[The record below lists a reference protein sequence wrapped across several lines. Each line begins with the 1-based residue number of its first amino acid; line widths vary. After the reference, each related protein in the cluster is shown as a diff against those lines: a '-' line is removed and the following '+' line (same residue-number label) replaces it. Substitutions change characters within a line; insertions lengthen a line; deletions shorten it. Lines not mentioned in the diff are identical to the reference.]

1 MNTTEGPQEPG
12 NQNNRQSAQTDGVQ
26 PEGMRAEGMQAGGGA
41 QAVGGPA
48 QQPLPPQTPEPT
60 QQPNAPQAPTQP
72 SANPQPGQGYPHQGW
87 VPDGQPHYGPA
98 YLGNGPQHQPQ
109 QGQPLHGAPQQGQQP
124 HGQHSQGQPLQGQQS
139 QGQAPYGQAPF
150 GQVPHASFGQVPY
163 GQYGASQYGQQYGP
177 PAYGPQWGPQA
188 VPAKRRKRLPMVVG
202 ALGLAAVVAAGSVA
216 WGIDQR
222 ADANSS
228 TMSQVMTP
236 AAVATKVTPGL
247 VDVNTVL
254 GFQGA
259 RAAGTGIV
267 LTSDG
272 EILTN
277 HHVIAGAT
285 EITVVDKGNGK
296 TYTASV
302 VGYDTAHDIA
312 VLKLK
317 DASGLETA
325 KIGDSSKVK
334 VGDQVVGIGNAGGK
348 GGTPSYAAGS
358 VTALDQAITATD
370 ESGSNPENLAGLIQT
385 DANIQPG
392 DSGGPLANSAGE
404 VIGVDTA
411 GGTSNPGSGNSQTG
425 YNPNVNNS
433 KTPSTA
439 IAALTDY
446 GSGTG
451 NGTGDGSGFGDGN
464 GPFGNGG
471 GIPAPGFGDG
481 SGFGDGQG
489 QGDGQGNGQGDQGQG
504 GGQATTTGYAVPI
517 NQAMDVVK
525 QIEAG
530 KESATVHI
538 GSSAMLGVSV
548 LSNANGTAGAV
559 ISDVVANGK
568 AAEAGL
574 AAGDVITSFDG
585 KTIDSP
591 DALSTALNA
600 HHPGDKVSVS
610 WTDQSGA
617 HHTKTIELTA
627 GPVR

>member
-1 MNTTEGPQEPG
+1 MNTTEGQQEPD
-12 NQNNRQSAQTDGVQ
+12 NQDNRQPAQTEGVQ
-26 PEGMRAEGMQAGGGA
+26 PEGAA
-41 QAVGGPA
+41 QAAGGPA
-48 QQPLPPQTPEPT
+48 PQPP
-60 QQPNAPQAPTQP
+60 APQAHTPGPAQP
-72 SANPQPGQGYPHQGW
+72 SANPQPGQGYPQQGW
-87 VPDGQPHYGPA
+87 MPDGQPHYGPA
-98 YLGNGPQHQPQ
+98 YLGNGPQGQPQ
-109 QGQPLHGAPQQGQQP
+109 
-124 HGQHSQGQPLQGQQS
+124 
-139 QGQAPYGQAPF
+139 YGQAPRGQAPQGHAPQGPAPHGPAPHVQANHGQMPF
-150 GQVPHASFGQVPY
+150 GAPY
-163 GQYGASQYGQQYGP
+163 GNGQFGPAQYGQQYGP

-188 VPAKRRKRLPMVVG
+188 TAPKKHKRLPMVIG

-216 WGIDQR
+216 WGIDQHSN
-222 ADANSS
+222 ANSS

-236 AAVATKVTPGL
+236 SAVAAKVTPGL
-247 VDVNTVL
+247 VDINTVL
-254 GFQGA
+254 GYQGA

-285 EITVVDKGNGK
+285 EISVVDKGNGK
-296 TYTASV
+296 TYTATV

-348 GGTPSYAAGS
+348 GGTPSYAAGA

-370 ESGSNPENLAGLIQT
+370 ESGTNPENLAGLIQT
-385 DANIQPG
+385 NANIQPG

-411 GGTSNPGSGNSQTG
+411 GGTSNPGSGSQTG

-439 IAALTDY
+439 IATLTDY
-446 GSGTG
+446 GNG
-451 NGTGDGSGFGDGN
+451 NGNGNGSGFGDGN
-464 GPFGNGG
+464 GPFG
-471 GIPAPGFGDG
+471 DG
-481 SGFGDGQG
+481 SGLPGQG
-489 QGDGQGNGQGDQGQG
+489 FGNGQGDQGQG
-504 GGQATTTGYAVPI
+504 DQGQGGEGQGQGQGQTTTGYAVPI

-525 QIEAG
+525 QIESG
-530 KESATVHI
+530 KESANVHI

-559 ISDVVANGK
+559 ISDVIANGK

-574 AAGDVITSFDG
+574 VAGDVITKFDD

-591 DALSTALNA
+591 DALSTALNS
-600 HHPGDKVSVS
+600 HHPGDKVSVT
-610 WTDQSGA
+610 WTDQSGTQ
-617 HHTKTIELTA
+617 HTKTIELTT

>member
-1 MNTTEGPQEPG
+1 MNNTEGQQEPE
-12 NQNNRQSAQTDGVQ
+12 NQDNRQSAQTEGVQ
-26 PEGMRAEGMQAGGGA
+26 PEGAA
-41 QAVGGPA
+41 QAAGGPA
-48 QQPLPPQTPEPT
+48 QQPP
-60 QQPNAPQAPTQP
+60 APQAQTPGPAQP
-72 SANPQPGQGYPHQGW
+72 SANPQPGQGNPQQGW

-98 YLGNGPQHQPQ
+98 YLGNGPQGQPQ
-109 QGQPLHGAPQQGQQP
+109 
-124 HGQHSQGQPLQGQQS
+124 
-139 QGQAPYGQAPF
+139 YGQAPQGHANH
-150 GQVPHASFGQVPY
+150 GQMPFGQVPY
-163 GQYGASQYGQQYGP
+163 GNGQFGPAQYGQQYGP

-188 VPAKRRKRLPMVVG
+188 VAPKKHKRLPMVIG

-216 WGIDQR
+216 WGIDQQSN
-222 ADANSS
+222 ANSS

-236 AAVATKVTPGL
+236 SAVAAKVTPGL
-247 VDVNTVL
+247 VDINTVL

-285 EITVVDKGNGK
+285 EISVVDKGNGK
-296 TYTASV
+296 TYTATV

-370 ESGSNPENLAGLIQT
+370 ESGTNPENLAGLIQT

-446 GSGTG
+446 G
-451 NGTGDGSGFGDGN
+451 NGSGDGN
-464 GPFGNGG
+464 GPFG
-471 GIPAPGFGDG
+471 DG
-481 SGFGDGQG
+481 SGLPGQGFGNGEGEQGQGGEGQG
-489 QGDGQGNGQGDQGQG
+489 QS

-525 QIEAG
+525 QIESG
-530 KESATVHI
+530 KETANIHI

-559 ISDVVANGK
+559 ISDVVADGK

-574 AAGDVITSFDG
+574 AAGDVITKFDG

-610 WTDQSGA
+610 WTDQSGTQ
-617 HHTKTIELTA
+617 HTKTIELTT

>member
-1 MNTTEGPQEPG
+1 MNSTEGPQEPG
-12 NQNNRQSAQTDGVQ
+12 NQNPDNQQSAQAGGVQAEGVQ
-26 PEGMRAEGMQAGGGA
+26 PEGVQAEGVQAGGA
-41 QAVGGPA
+41 AEAAGGSA
-48 QQPLPPQTPEPT
+48 QQQPAPLQQAAPQEPL
-60 QQPNAPQAPTQP
+60 APQAQTPGPAQP
-72 SANPQPGQGYPHQGW
+72 SANPQPGQGYPQQGW

-98 YLGNGPQHQPQ
+98 YLGNGPQGQPQ
-109 QGQPLHGAPQQGQQP
+109 YGQAP
-124 HGQHSQGQPLQGQQS
+124 
-139 QGQAPYGQAPF
+139 QGQAPQSNAPHGQAAYGQGPF
-150 GQVPHASFGQVPY
+150 GPGAYGQGPY
-163 GQYGASQYGQQYGP
+163 GNGQFGPSQYGQQYGP

-188 VPAKRRKRLPMVVG
+188 VAPKRQHKRLPMVIG
-202 ALGLAAVVAAGSVA
+202 ALGLAAVVAAGAVA
-216 WGIDQR
+216 WGIDQQSN
-222 ADANSS
+222 ANSS

-236 AAVATKVTPGL
+236 SAVAAKVTPGL

-254 GFQGA
+254 GYQGA

-285 EITVVDKGNGK
+285 EISVVDKGNGK
-296 TYTASV
+296 TYKATV

-348 GGTPSYAAGS
+348 GGTPSYAAGA
-358 VTALDQAITATD
+358 VTALNQAITATD
-370 ESGSNPENLAGLIQT
+370 ESGANPENLTGLIQT

-433 KTPSTA
+433 KVPSTA
-439 IAALTDY
+439 IAALTAY
-446 GSGTG
+446 GNGSGNGDGNSSGDG
-451 NGTGDGSGFGDGN
+451 NGPFGDGN
-464 GPFGNGG
+464 GPFGDGG
-471 GIPAPGFGDG
+471 GLP
-481 SGFGDGQG
+481 GQG
-489 QGDGQGNGQGDQGQG
+489 FGNGQGDQGQG
-504 GGQATTTGYAVPI
+504 DGQGDGQGQNGGQATTTGYAVPI

-525 QIEAG
+525 QIESG

-548 LSNANGTAGAV
+548 LSNANGTVGAV
-559 ISDVVANGK
+559 INDVVANGK

-574 AAGDVITSFDG
+574 EAGDVITSFDG

-610 WTDQSGA
+610 WTDQSGTQ
-617 HHTKTIELTA
+617 HTKTIELTT

>member
-12 NQNNRQSAQTDGVQ
+12 NQNPGNQQSAQTEGVQ
-26 PEGMRAEGMQAGGGA
+26 PEGMQAGGAAEAAGR
-41 QAVGGPA
+41 PA
-48 QQPLPPQTPEPT
+48 QQQPAP
-60 QQPNAPQAPTQP
+60 QQPPAPQAQTPGSAQP
-72 SANPQPGQGYPHQGW
+72 SGNPQPGQGNPQQGW

-98 YLGNGPQHQPQ
+98 HLGNGPQGQPQ
-109 QGQPLHGAPQQGQQP
+109 YGQAP
-124 HGQHSQGQPLQGQQS
+124 HGQGPFGPGAY
-139 QGQAPYGQAPF
+139 GQAPYGNGQF
-150 GQVPHASFGQVPY
+150 GP
-163 GQYGASQYGQQYGP
+163 SQYGQQYGP
-177 PAYGPQWGPQA
+177 PVYGPQWGPQA
-188 VPAKRRKRLPMVVG
+188 VAPKKHKRLPMVIG

-216 WGIDQR
+216 WGIDQQSN
-222 ADANSS
+222 ANSS

-236 AAVATKVTPGL
+236 SAVAAKVTPGL

-285 EITVVDKGNGK
+285 EISVVDKGNGK
-296 TYTASV
+296 TYTATV

-433 KTPSTA
+433 LVPSTA

-446 GSGTG
+446 G
-451 NGTGDGSGFGDGN
+451 NGYGDGN
-464 GPFGNGG
+464 GPFGDGNN
-471 GIPAPGFGDG
+471 PFGDG
-481 SGFGDGQG
+481 SGLPNQ
-489 QGDGQGNGQGDQGQG
+489 GQGNGQGDQGQN

-525 QIEAG
+525 QIESG
-530 KESATVHI
+530 KESANVHI

-559 ISDVVANGK
+559 INDVVANGK

-574 AAGDVITSFDG
+574 VAGDVITSFDG

-610 WTDQSGA
+610 WTDQSGTQ
-617 HHTKTIELTA
+617 HTKTIELTT

>member
-1 MNTTEGPQEPG
+1 
-12 NQNNRQSAQTDGVQ
+12 
-26 PEGMRAEGMQAGGGA
+26 
-41 QAVGGPA
+41 
-48 QQPLPPQTPEPT
+48 
-60 QQPNAPQAPTQP
+60 
-72 SANPQPGQGYPHQGW
+72 
-87 VPDGQPHYGPA
+87 
-98 YLGNGPQHQPQ
+98 
-109 QGQPLHGAPQQGQQP
+109 
-124 HGQHSQGQPLQGQQS
+124 
-139 QGQAPYGQAPF
+139 
-150 GQVPHASFGQVPY
+150 
-163 GQYGASQYGQQYGP
+163 
-177 PAYGPQWGPQA
+177 
-188 VPAKRRKRLPMVVG
+188 
-202 ALGLAAVVAAGSVA
+202 
-216 WGIDQR
+216 
-222 ADANSS
+222 
-228 TMSQVMTP
+228 
-236 AAVATKVTPGL
+236 
-247 VDVNTVL
+247 
-254 GFQGA
+254 
-259 RAAGTGIV
+259 V

-370 ESGSNPENLAGLIQT
+370 ESGTNPENLAGLLQT

-411 GGTSNPGSGNSQTG
+411 GGTSNPGSGNSQTA

-446 GSGTG
+446 GNGDGTG
-451 NGTGDGSGFGDGN
+451 PFGDGN
-464 GPFGNGG
+464 GFPGQGFGNGQG
-471 GIPAPGFGDG
+471 EQGQG
-481 SGFGDGQG
+481 GQG
-489 QGDGQGNGQGDQGQG
+489 QGEGQGQG
-504 GGQATTTGYAVPI
+504 SGQGTTGYAVPI

-525 QIEAG
+525 QIESG
-530 KESATVHI
+530 KESANVHI

-559 ISDVVANGK
+559 ISAVVDDGK
-568 AAEAGL
+568 AAAAGL
-574 AAGDVITSFDG
+574 VAGDVITSFDG

-610 WTDQSGA
+610 WTDQSGTQ
-617 HHTKTIELTA
+617 HTKTIELTN